1 MDLYLVIN
9 IDCTNDDFQIYID
22 TKVASKDE
30 PQFAFKTD
38 AYTPTKGDKY
48 YFLPGVNIP
57 RIKLKDVALQHG
69 VRNVRNVD
77 EATHVFGSN
86 STFAK
91 MINRQYENFME
102 TADFLEFMEVI
113 KDNVDEYYMEK
124 VTQAFEF
131 YELEEIIIKR
141 TLPAIARYS
150 VDDATLKH
158 NIEQC
163 KGYSKCT
170 NEYAY
175 SADVEYDEL
184 FKTIIT
190 KELWSEDALLVHVN
204 GDNAVTIDSD
214 MYEQIADMFRS
225 SDSDNHILAMEIMAN
240 SNYKDSLLYLEILFK
255 EFEGQIYNSHTKK
268 HVNFKSLLNYLG
280 KERSINTNLNDVMNS
295 LINKGV
301 LTTDMLNVLMDRYH
315 IEIQRNGDYNH
326 FKVKTITVDED
337 TLALLNTNYTYSV
350 KEDYQ
355 PESVDI
361 SEEEVEDF
369 PEIHG
374 DLDDL
379 RENLDNS
386 VRVAGVAIGVTDGVI
401 DTGITDEDIEAAFT
415 NIVRD
420 ELKSE
425 LIALEEEKEFPEDE
439 SVLTEAEDY
448 ALGEIISKLA
458 EESEPNNNQKEQ
470 DDTDSFEWF

>member
-22 TKVASKDE
+22 TKVASKE
-30 PQFAFKTD
+30 TPSFTFKTD

-69 VRNVRNVD
+69 IRNVRNID
-77 EATHVFGSN
+77 EATHIFGSN

-102 TADFLEFMEVI
+102 TADFLEFIEVI
-113 KDNVDEYYMEK
+113 KDNVDDYYMEK

-141 TLPAIARYS
+141 TLPAIARYGVS
-150 VDDATLKH
+150 DATLKH

-163 KGYSKCT
+163 KGYSKYN
-170 NEYAY
+170 NEYVY

-204 GDNAVTIDSD
+204 GDNAVTIDSVI
-214 MYEQIADMFRS
+214 YEQIADMFRS

-280 KERSINTNLNDVMNS
+280 KENRINTNLNNIMNS

-315 IEIQRNGDYNH
+315 IEIQRNGDYEH
-326 FKVKTITVDED
+326 FKVKTITVNED

-361 SEEEVEDF
+361 SGEEVEDF

-425 LIALEEEKEFPEDE
+425 LIELEESDPVSE
-439 SVLTEAEDY
+439 SELN
-448 ALGEIISKLA
+448 EIPGTL
-458 EESEPNNNQKEQ
+458 EEEPNNNQT
-470 DDTDSFEWF
+470 DDTDNFEWF

>member
-9 IDCTNDDFQIYID
+9 IDCSNNDFQIYID
-22 TKVASKDE
+22 TKVASKDS
-30 PQFAFKTD
+30 PSFSFKTD
-38 AYTPTKGDKY
+38 QYTPTKGDKY

-57 RIKLKDVALQHG
+57 RIKLKDLALQHG
-69 VRNVRNVD
+69 VRNVRNID
-77 EATHVFGSN
+77 EATHIFGSN

-91 MINRQYENFME
+91 MINRNYEYFME

-150 VDDATLKH
+150 VDDAALKH
-158 NIEQC
+158 SIEQC
-163 KGYSKCT
+163 KGYRDYN

-175 SADVEYDEL
+175 SPDSQYDEL

-204 GDNAVTIDSD
+204 GDNAVTIDSA
-214 MYEQIADMFRS
+214 MYDQIADMFKS

-240 SNYKDSLLYLEILFK
+240 SNYKESLLYIEILFK
-255 EFEGQIYNSHTKK
+255 EFYSIMYNCHTKK
-268 HVNFKSLLNYLG
+268 HVNFKSLLSYLG
-280 KERSINTNLNDVMNS
+280 KESSINTDLNDVMKS
-295 LINKGV
+295 LIDKGV
-301 LTTDMLNVLMDRYH
+301 LTVDMLNVLMDRYH
-315 IEIQRNGDYNH
+315 GEIERYGHNTY

-355 PESVDI
+355 PVPVDI
-361 SEEEVEDF
+361 SEKEVEEF

-386 VRVAGVAIGVTDGVI
+386 VRVAGVALGVTNAVI
-401 DTGITDEDIEAAFT
+401 DTEITDEDIEAAFT

-439 SVLTEAEDY
+439 SVFTEAEDY

-458 EESEPNNNQKEQ
+458 EEEPNNNQKEQ

>member
-30 PQFAFKTD
+30 PSFTFKTD
-38 AYTPTKGDKY
+38 AYTPAKGDKY

-57 RIKLKDVALQHG
+57 RIKLKDVALKHG
-69 VRNVRNVD
+69 VRNVRSID
-77 EATHVFGSN
+77 DATHIFGSN
-86 STFAK
+86 STLAK
-91 MINRQYENFME
+91 MTNRRYENFVK
-102 TADFLEFMEVI
+102 TADFLEFMEII

-131 YELEEIIIKR
+131 YTLEEVILVR
-141 TLPAIARYS
+141 TIGVIAMYS
-150 VDDATLKH
+150 IEDAALKLKV
-158 NIEQC
+158 QGSSAC
-163 KGYSKCT
+163 
-170 NEYAY
+170 EYENTYCY
-175 SADVEYDEL
+175 SADSDYVDL
-184 FKTIIT
+184 FKNLLT

-204 GDNAVTIDSD
+204 GDNAVTIDAE
-214 MYEQIADMFRS
+214 MYDQLADMFKS

-255 EFEGQIYNSHTKK
+255 EFENQMYNSNTRK
-268 HVNFKSLLNYLG
+268 HVNFKSLLGYLG
-280 KERSINTNLNDVMNS
+280 KENTMNTNMNDIMNS
-295 LINKGV
+295 LTNKGV
-301 LTTDMLNVLMDRYH
+301 LTTDMLNILMDRYYTE
-315 IEIQRNGDYNH
+315 IERSGNNNY
-326 FKVKTITVDED
+326 FKVKTVTINED

-355 PESVDI
+355 PVPVDI
-361 SEEEVEDF
+361 SEEEVEEF

-379 RENLDNS
+379 
-386 VRVAGVAIGVTDGVI
+386 VGVPPGVALEGPVEEEDLE
-401 DTGITDEDIEAAFT
+401 ITDEDIEAAFT

-425 LIALEEEKEFPEDE
+425 LIELEEEKEFPENE
-439 SVLTEAEDY
+439 SVFTEAEDY

-458 EESEPNNNQKEQ
+458 EEEPNNNQK
-470 DDTDSFEWF
+470 DDTDNFEWF

>member
-9 IDCTNDDFQIYID
+9 IDCSNDDFQIYID

-30 PQFAFKTD
+30 PSFTFKTD
-38 AYTPTKGDKY
+38 AYTPAKGDKY

-57 RIKLKDVALQHG
+57 RIKLKDVALKHG
-69 VRNVRNVD
+69 VRNVRSID
-77 EATHVFGSN
+77 DATHIFGSN
-86 STFAK
+86 STLAK
-91 MINRQYENFME
+91 MTNRRYENFVK
-102 TADFLEFMEVI
+102 TADFLEFMEII

-131 YELEEIIIKR
+131 YTLEEVILVR
-141 TLPAIARYS
+141 TIGVIAMYS
-150 VDDATLKH
+150 IEDAALKLKVQGS
-158 NIEQC
+158 NAC
-163 KGYSKCT
+163 KYENTYC
-170 NEYAY
+170 Y
-175 SADVEYDEL
+175 SADSEHEDL
-184 FKTIIT
+184 FKNLLT

-204 GDNAVTIDSD
+204 GDNAVTIDAE
-214 MYEQIADMFRS
+214 MYDQIADMFKS

-255 EFEGQIYNSHTKK
+255 EFDGQMYNSNTRK
-268 HVNFKSLLNYLG
+268 HVNFKSLLGYLG
-280 KERSINTNLNDVMNS
+280 KENSMHTNMDDIMYS
-295 LINKGV
+295 LTNKGV
-301 LTTDMLNVLMDRYH
+301 LTADMINVLMTRYYTE
-315 IEIQRNGDYNH
+315 IEKYGNNKY
-326 FKVKTITVDED
+326 FKVKTVTVNED

-361 SEEEVEDF
+361 PEEKVEDF

-386 VRVAGVAIGVTDGVI
+386 VRVAGVALGVTAAVI
-401 DTGITDEDIEAAFT
+401 DTEITDEDIEDAFT

-425 LIALEEEKEFPEDE
+425 LIALEEESPEP
-439 SVLTEAEDY
+439 
-448 ALGEIISKLA
+448 
-458 EESEPNNNQKEQ
+458 EEEPNNNQK

>member
-69 VRNVRNVD
+69 VRNVRNID
-77 EATHVFGSN
+77 EATHIFGSN

-113 KDNVDEYYMEK
+113 KDNVDDYYMEK

-150 VDDATLKH
+150 VSDATLKQS
-158 NIEQC
+158 IEQC
-163 KGYSKCT
+163 KAYSKYN

-175 SADVEYDEL
+175 SPDSEYDEL

-190 KELWSEDALLVHVN
+190 KELWSEDSLLVHVN

-280 KERSINTNLNDVMNS
+280 KERSINTNLNDIMNS

-326 FKVKTITVDED
+326 FKVKTITVNED
-337 TLALLNTNYTYSV
+337 TLALLNT

-386 VRVAGVAIGVTDGVI
+386 VRVAGVAIGVTGAVI

-425 LIALEEEKEFPEDE
+425 LIELEESDPVSE
-439 SVLTEAEDY
+439 SELN
-448 ALGEIISKLA
+448 EIPGTL
-458 EESEPNNNQKEQ
+458 EEEPNNNQT
-470 DDTDSFEWF
+470 DDTDNFEWF

>member
-9 IDCTNDDFQIYID
+9 IDCSDDDFQIYID

-38 AYTPTKGDKY
+38 AYTPAKGDKY

-57 RIKLKDVALQHG
+57 RIKLKDVALKHG

-77 EATHVFGSN
+77 EATHIFGSN
-86 STFAK
+86 STLAK
-91 MINRQYENFME
+91 MTNRRYEYFVK
-102 TADFLEFMEVI
+102 TADFLEFMEII

-131 YELEEIIIKR
+131 YTGDDIILKR
-141 TLPAIARYS
+141 SINAIASYS
-150 VDDATLKH
+150 VNDVDLKAEIL
-158 NIEQC
+158 NC
-163 KGYSKCT
+163 NACT
-170 NEYAY
+170 DYENTYCY
-175 SADVEYDEL
+175 SADSDYVDL

-214 MYEQIADMFRS
+214 MYDQIADMFKS

-255 EFEGQIYNSHTKK
+255 EFHGTMYNCHTKK
-268 HVNFKSLLNYLG
+268 HVNFKSLLGYLG
-280 KERSINTNLNDVMNS
+280 KENSMNTNLNDVMNS
-295 LINKGV
+295 LTNKGV

-355 PESVDI
+355 PVPVDI
-361 SEEEVEDF
+361 SEEEVEEF

-374 DLDDL
+374 NLDDL
-379 RENLDNS
+379 VGVLP
-386 VRVAGVAIGVTDGVI
+386 GVALEVPVEEEDLE
-401 DTGITDEDIEAAFT
+401 ITDEDIEAAFT

-425 LIALEEEKEFPEDE
+425 LIELEEEKEFPEDE
-439 SVLTEAEDY
+439 SVFTEAEDY
-448 ALGEIISKLA
+448 ALGEMISKLA

-470 DDTDSFEWF
+470 DDTDNFEWF

>member
-1 MDLYLVIN
+1 MDLYLVVN
-9 IDCTNDDFQIYID
+9 IDCVNDDFQIYID
-22 TKVASKDE
+22 TKVASKDA
-30 PQFAFKTD
+30 PNFTFKTD

-69 VRNVRNVD
+69 VRNVRNID
-77 EATHVFGSN
+77 EATHIFGSN

-91 MINRQYENFME
+91 MVNRNYEYFIK

-113 KDNVDEYYMEK
+113 KDNVDEYYLEK

-131 YELEEIIIKR
+131 YDLEEIIIR
-141 TLPAIARYS
+141 RPLMSLVRYAVS
-150 VDDATLKH
+150 NTTLKQS
-158 NIEQC
+158 IEDC
-163 KGYSKCT
+163 KAYSNYT

-175 SADVEYDEL
+175 SADADYDEL
-184 FKTIIT
+184 FKNIIT

-214 MYEQIADMFRS
+214 MYDQIADMFKS

-255 EFEGQIYNSHTKK
+255 EFYGVMYNCHTKK
-268 HVNFKSLLNYLG
+268 HVNFKSLLSYLG
-280 KERSINTNLNDVMNS
+280 KDNTINTDLNDVMRS
-295 LINKGV
+295 LIDKGV
-301 LTTDMLNVLMDRYH
+301 LTVDMLNVLMDRYH
-315 IEIQRNGDYNH
+315 GEVERYGNNSY

-337 TLALLNTNYTYSV
+337 TLALLNSNYTYNV
-350 KEDYQ
+350 KDDYQ
-355 PESVDI
+355 PVPVDI
-361 SEEEVEDF
+361 TEEEVEEF

-386 VRVAGVAIGVTDGVI
+386 VGVAGVAVGVTDEI
-401 DTGITDEDIEAAFT
+401 MDTEITDEDIEAAFT

-439 SVLTEAEDY
+439 SVFTEAEDY
-448 ALGEIISKLA
+448 ALGEMISKLA
-458 EESEPNNNQKEQ
+458 EEAEPNNNQKEE

>member
-1 MDLYLVIN
+1 
-9 IDCTNDDFQIYID
+9 
-22 TKVASKDE
+22 
-30 PQFAFKTD
+30 
-38 AYTPTKGDKY
+38 
-48 YFLPGVNIP
+48 
-57 RIKLKDVALQHG
+57 
-69 VRNVRNVD
+69 
-77 EATHVFGSN
+77 
-86 STFAK
+86 
-91 MINRQYENFME
+91 
-102 TADFLEFMEVI
+102 
-113 KDNVDEYYMEK
+113 
-124 VTQAFEF
+124 
-131 YELEEIIIKR
+131 
-141 TLPAIARYS
+141 
-150 VDDATLKH
+150 
-158 NIEQC
+158 
-163 KGYSKCT
+163 
-170 NEYAY
+170 
-175 SADVEYDEL
+175 
-184 FKTIIT
+184 
-190 KELWSEDALLVHVN
+190 LL
-204 GDNAVTIDSD
+204 G
-214 MYEQIADMFRS
+214 
-225 SDSDNHILAMEIMAN
+225 
-240 SNYKDSLLYLEILFK
+240 
-255 EFEGQIYNSHTKK
+255 
-268 HVNFKSLLNYLG
+268 YLG
-280 KERSINTNLNDVMNS
+280 KENGMHTSMDDIMYS
-295 LINKGV
+295 LTNKGV
-301 LTTDMLNVLMDRYH
+301 LTADMINVLMTRYYTE
-315 IEIQRNGDYNH
+315 IEKYGNNKY

-425 LIALEEEKEFPEDE
+425 LIALEESALVSESELNEIPGTLEEEKEFPEDE
-439 SVLTEAEDY
+439 SVFTEAEDY